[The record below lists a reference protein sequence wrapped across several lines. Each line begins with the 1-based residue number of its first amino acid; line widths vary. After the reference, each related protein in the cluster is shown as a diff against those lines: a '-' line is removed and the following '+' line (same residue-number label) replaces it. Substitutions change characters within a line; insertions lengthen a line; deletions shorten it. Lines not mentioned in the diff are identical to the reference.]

1 MIENSTFQLFQF
13 DMLHVMLFYMYIIV
27 NSLTYSLHGSI
38 STLCY
43 CSGQP
48 LSLLTVFV

>member
-13 DMLHVMLFYMYIIV
+13 DMLMLFYMYIIV

>member
-1 MIENSTFQLFQF
+1 MIEKSTFQLFQF
-13 DMLHVMLFYMYIIV
+13 DILMLFYMYIIV